1 MSGLAGISEG
11 GLCKGPE
18 GPAGVIHL
26 GVSGTVDPVD
36 RWVWSHLIVHILTM
50 KASDWEPWRA
60 GLSFCGTAG
69 DGLRATGPP
78 WNSAARWSP
87 RHPRFGHRT
96 GNAAL
101 KYLLWLFK
109 AEIPQLED
117 LLEVHRGPSFFS
129 FFIFFNIFY
138 FVLSWFTTLWSFQA
152 NSEGTQP
159 YIYMYPFS
167 PKVPSYPGCH
177 ITLNRVPC
185 AIQYVLVGY
194 PL

>member
-129 FFIFFNIFY
+129 FFFFLTFFILYWADSQRCDRFRRT
-138 FVLSWFTTLWSFQA
+138 VKGLSHTYTCIHFPPKSPPIQA
-152 NSEGTQP
+152 AT
-159 YIYMYPFS
+159 
-167 PKVPSYPGCH
+167 
-177 ITLNRVPC
+177 
-185 AIQYVLVGY
+185 
-194 PL
+194 